1 MLSSRTSRTAFLL
14 CASALASLGL
24 ASGASA
30 ANPKL
35 SITQFTAPN
44 GTAIQDSTMLQMG
57 TLRNSGAQAG
67 NAVVDVTID
76 GNKVARLT
84 KRVKAHS
91 SKSFDVDV
99 PVGADLATGTHQLDA
114 CLRRNAAAGSECAG
128 ASQLKV
134 AAKDKAPEAEPAP
147 PPAVCTSGA
156 RTLGDRNFP
165 EQGNGGYDAQN
176 YDIFFNY
183 NTATNSLLADPSNP
197 THVTMTA
204 KATQDLCD
212 FALDFS
218 IPASLIDS
226 VKVNGVAAPF
236 SKQAPPGGAPTC
248 PVTNVSNTCHGSA
261 ASAIVYPPPNGCSP
275 SVNNPPNPLVTGVT
289 ELHNQCPAMKLVID
303 PAADIA
309 NGSTF
314 TVDVAY
320 HGTPGVH
327 WDPDG
332 SVEGWAP
339 TFTNVPSPGTPD
351 GAYVVNEPIGA
362 YEWMPVNNHPQD
374 KATYDFRLTVP
385 QGKTALGNGELVYYT
400 DNPDTTRTWRW
411 EMNYPMESAMA
422 TTTSGTFDLTG
433 TVANNGIQ
441 YYDAFDSTFTAAQ
454 KNTANVQVN
463 QHPAITEYLTNRFG
477 RYPFDSGG
485 VVADNTS
492 GSQINYVLEVQS
504 KIHFPSSTV
513 SLGTL
518 VHETTHMW
526 FGDAVS
532 PNQWNHIWFNEGW
545 ATYGSYDYTAFQLN
559 GTSLQ
564 SQFNTNYTNAGGT
577 ACPGGTNKWCIAP
590 LDVDAQNEFTT
601 FPTYTR
607 HATMLIALRQILGPT
622 KFYNVARHAQGK
634 FAGSN
639 ITFQQYKD
647 VILNEAGD
655 KCTGPGG
662 TPGPSGFTTTELGK
676 LNIFLN
682 QWLAGTDITGTP
694 AFGPPSNLAAPNITG
709 ANFFPVDPSTP
720 PVACPAA

>member
-1 MLSSRTSRTAFLL
+1 M
-14 CASALASLGL
+14 
-24 ASGASA
+24 
-30 ANPKL
+30 
-35 SITQFTAPN
+35 
-44 GTAIQDSTMLQMG
+44 
-57 TLRNSGAQAG
+57 
-67 NAVVDVTID
+67 
-76 GNKVARLT
+76 
-84 KRVKAHS
+84 
-91 SKSFDVDV
+91 
-99 PVGADLATGTHQLDA
+99 
-114 CLRRNAAAGSECAG
+114 
-128 ASQLKV
+128 
-134 AAKDKAPEAEPAP
+134 
-147 PPAVCTSGA
+147 
-156 RTLGDRNFP
+156 
-165 EQGNGGYDAQN
+165 
-176 YDIFFNY
+176 
-183 NTATNSLLADPSNP
+183 
-197 THVTMTA
+197 
-204 KATQDLCD
+204 
-212 FALDFS
+212 
-218 IPASLIDS
+218 
-226 VKVNGVAAPF
+226 
-236 SKQAPPGGAPTC
+236 
-248 PVTNVSNTCHGSA
+248 
-261 ASAIVYPPPNGCSP
+261 
-275 SVNNPPNPLVTGVT
+275 TGVT

-504 KIHFPSSTV
+504 KIHFPSSNV

-532 PNQWNHIWFNEGW
+532 PNQWNTIWFNEGW

-559 GTSLQ
+559 GTSLPEPVQ
-564 SQFNTNYTNAGGT
+564 HQLHERGRHGL
-577 ACPGGTNKWCIAP
+577 PGRHQQVVHRAARRGRAERVHHVPDVHAP
-590 LDVDAQNEFTT
+590 RDDAD
-601 FPTYTR
+601 R
-607 HATMLIALRQILGPT
+607 
-622 KFYNVARHAQGK
+622 
-634 FAGSN
+634 
-639 ITFQQYKD
+639 
-647 VILNEAGD
+647 
-655 KCTGPGG
+655 
-662 TPGPSGFTTTELGK
+662 
-676 LNIFLN
+676 
-682 QWLAGTDITGTP
+682 
-694 AFGPPSNLAAPNITG
+694 AAPDPRPDQVLQRG
-709 ANFFPVDPSTP
+709 APCPRGRSPARTSRSSSTRT
-720 PVACPAA
+720 

>member
-30 ANPKL
+30 AANPKL

-57 TLRNSGAQAG
+57 TVRNSGDQAG
-67 NAVVDVTID
+67 NAIVDVTID
-76 GNKVARLT
+76 GERVARVS

-91 SKSFDVDV
+91 SKSFDVNV
-99 PVGADLATGTHQLDA
+99 PVGAGLATGTHQLDA

-261 ASAIVYPPPNGCSP
+261 ATRRVVYPPADGCSP

-289 ELHNQCPAMKLVID
+289 ELHDQCPAMKLVID

-454 KNTANVQVN
+454 KNNANVQVN
-463 QHPAITEYLTNRFG
+463 QH
-477 RYPFDSGG
+477 SGDHRVPHQPLRHVPVRLRRSRRRQHERLADQLRARGPVEDPLPELQREPRHPRSRDRAHVVRRRG
-485 VVADNTS
+485 VPESVEPH
-492 GSQINYVLEVQS
+492 LVQRG
-504 KIHFPSSTV
+504 
-513 SLGTL
+513 LGHL
-518 VHETTHMW
+518 R
-526 FGDAVS
+526 
-532 PNQWNHIWFNEGW
+532 
-545 ATYGSYDYTAFQLN
+545 SYDYTAFQLN

-564 SQFNTNYTNAGGT
+564 SPVQRQLHEPAP
-577 ACPGGTNKWCIAP
+577 ARPGA
-590 LDVDAQNEFTT
+590 
-601 FPTYTR
+601 
-607 HATMLIALRQILGPT
+607 
-622 KFYNVARHAQGK
+622 
-634 FAGSN
+634 
-639 ITFQQYKD
+639 
-647 VILNEAGD
+647 AGD
-655 KCTGPGG
+655 RHQQVVHRAAGRGRAERVHHVPDVHAPRDDADRAAPDPRPDQVLQRGAPCPRDVRRLEHHVPAVQERDPQRGRR
-662 TPGPSGFTTTELGK
+662 PS
-676 LNIFLN
+676 
-682 QWLAGTDITGTP
+682 APDRV
-694 AFGPPSNLAAPNITG
+694 GPPARAASRP
-709 ANFFPVDPSTP
+709 PSSGSSTSS
-720 PVACPAA
+720 